1 MNTRQW
7 VVGTI
12 GGGIVLF
19 ATAYV
24 IFEMLLGDF
33 YAANAGSAT
42 DVDRDPQILWAGV
55 VASFAYA
62 ALILVA
68 LRGHTGSLDIT
79 SGMKIGA
86 TVGFLL
92 WACADFT
99 FYSISN
105 VNNLT
110 LTIVDPLVE
119 LVHGGI
125 AGAAIAA
132 FLPKL
137 A

>member
-12 GGGIVLF
+12 GGGVVLF
-19 ATAYV
+19 ATAYI

-42 DVDRDPQILWAGV
+42 GVDRDPQIIWAGV

-68 LRGHTGSLDIT
+68 LRGNMGSL
-79 SGMKIGA
+79 S
-86 TVGFLL
+86 
-92 WACADFT
+92 CANQDL
-99 FYSISN
+99 I
-105 VNNLT
+105 
-110 LTIVDPLVE
+110 
-119 LVHGGI
+119 
-125 AGAAIAA
+125 
-132 FLPKL
+132 
-137 A
+137 

>member
-12 GGGIVLF
+12 GGGVVLF
-19 ATAYV
+19 VTGYI

-42 DVDRDPQILWAGV
+42 GVDRDPQILWAGV

-68 LRGHTGSLDIT
+68 LRGHAGSRDIT

-92 WACADFT
+92 WATADFA
-99 FYSISN
+99 FYSFSN